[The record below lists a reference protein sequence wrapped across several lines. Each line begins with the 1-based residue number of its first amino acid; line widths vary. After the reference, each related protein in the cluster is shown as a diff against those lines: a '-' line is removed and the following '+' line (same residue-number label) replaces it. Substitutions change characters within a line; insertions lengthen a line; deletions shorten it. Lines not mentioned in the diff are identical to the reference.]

1 MKLRKSVASY
11 FGMWLRLPLESKPC
25 NYLVFLTF
33 KQIPLPVL
41 HVKSGTVDLKGT
53 RMNNEF

>member
-11 FGMWLRLPLESKPC
+11 FGTWLRLPLESKLF
-25 NYLVFLTF
+25 NYLAFLTF
-33 KQIPLPVL
+33 QQIPVKKM

>member
-11 FGMWLRLPLESKPC
+11 FGMWLRLPLESKLY
-25 NYLVFLTF
+25 NYWALLTF
-33 KQIPLPVL
+33 QQIPLPVL
-41 HVKSGTVDLKGT
+41 HVKSGTVDLRGT